1 MMFGITTAFGDDSLK
16 PNYLKYLWLL
26 IAMSEA
32 QWQSWTCLLPI
43 KLIGLGADSV
53 KKNLF
58 QNIQGP
64 QALVCQVF
72 GVCGCR

>member
-1 MMFGITTAFGDDSLK
+1 MFGITTAFGDDFLK

-26 IAMSEA
+26 IALSEA
-32 QWQSWTCLLPI
+32 PWQSWTYLLPI

-53 KKNLF
+53 KKSLF